1 MLIKLEIRLFIVVLI
16 IVLIVKI
23 ESKSEYCKYFEIFK
37 TEILSIRL
45 EDLIE
50 FLFMCFF
57 NKLFSYE

>member
-37 TEILSIRL
+37 IEILSIRL